1 MNIAFLSSLNPADI
15 HNWSGALYYI
25 YQSLQK
31 DHSVTCI
38 GQRQYAESIE
48 FHESNYGADIP
59 FVPEK
64 YAPLFGKMLSDVFS
78 YECYDLIICRDYFF
92 LAYLV
97 TETPVVYIGD
107 TTFRLFNQYMQIRD
121 TEFLRM
127 AEELEERA
135 IQKASHIVYSSQWAE
150 NSALKDYHADP
161 EKISVIEFGANIDD
175 VPPFQDDI
183 SSSACNLLF
192 IGKNWEMKGGEK
204 LLEIYHEVKSRGIDC
219 TLTIIGSDPAQDVN
233 DLNIKIYP
241 YIDKSASEGQETFR
255 KLLSRAH
262 FLIAPTL
269 FDCYGIVNCEA
280 AAYGIPVLTSN
291 VGGVSQVICEGENGF
306 LMPADAGASD
316 YADKIQDIYLD
327 TERFDVLR
335 KNSRRHYEDRLN
347 WEVWRSKMNDV
358 FDRLLEDEEEFYI
371 PVYAIN
377 VKEREDRKSHIVKEF
392 ENKPEFQFN
401 LIEACKHPKGTIGLW
416 NSMVNIVKLAKEKD
430 EDVIIICEDDHYFTE
445 NYSRNLLFKEIQ
457 EAYMQGAEILSG
469 GIGGLGQAI
478 PVGYKRY
485 WVDWFWCTQFIVVY
499 ASFFDKILSYEFKED
514 DTADD
519 VMSVLTNN
527 KMVIYP
533 FISEQKDFGYSD
545 VTRSNMDNQG
555 RIREHFA
562 WANARLQATE
572 QVYRLHN
579 IQKPF

>member
-1 MNIAFLSSLNPADI
+1 MNIAFLSSLNPTDI
-15 HNWSGALYYI
+15 HNWSGTLYYI

-31 DHSVTCI
+31 EHSITWV
-38 GQRQYAESIE
+38 GQQQYAGVIE
-48 FHESNYGADIP
+48 FHHSNYGVDAP
-59 FVPEK
+59 FISEK
-64 YAPLFGKMLSDVFS
+64 YAPLFGKQLSDLFD

-97 TETPVVYIGD
+97 TETPVIYIGD
-107 TTFRLFNQYMQIRD
+107 TTFRLFNQYMQIKDR
-121 TEFLRM
+121 EFLRM
-127 AEELEERA
+127 ADDLEKRA
-135 IQKASHIVYSSQWAE
+135 IQKANHIVYSSEWAKI
-150 NSALKDYHADP
+150 SAVADYHADP
-161 EKISVIEFGANIDD
+161 EKVSVIEFGANIDD
-175 VPPFQDDI
+175 VPSFQDYMPNTT
-183 SSSACNLLF
+183 CNLLF

-204 LLEIYHEVKSRGIDC
+204 LLDIYHEVKSRGIDC
-219 TLTIIGSDPAQDVN
+219 TLTIIGSTPAQEVN
-233 DLNIKIYP
+233 DSNIEIVP
-241 YIDKSASEGQETFR
+241 YIDKSTSEGKETFR
-255 KLLSRAH
+255 QILSRAH

-280 AAYGIPVLTSN
+280 AAYGIPVISSD
-291 VGGVSQVICEGENGF
+291 VGGVGQVICEGENGF
-306 LMPADAGASD
+306 LMPVDAEASD

-327 TERFDVLR
+327 TERFNVLR
-335 KNSRRHYEDRLN
+335 KKSRQHFENRLN
-347 WEVWRSKMNDV
+347 WEVWRVKMNAV
-358 FDRLLEDEEEFYI
+358 FDRLLDDEEEFYI

-377 VKEREDRKSHIVKEF
+377 VKEREDRRDHIVKEF

-416 NSMVNIVKLAKEKD
+416 NSMVNIVKLAKEKE

-445 NYSRNLLFKEIQ
+445 NYSCKLLFKEIR
-457 EAYMQGAEILSG
+457 EAYMQGAEVLSG
-469 GIGGLGQAI
+469 GIGGFGQAI

-562 WANARLQATE
+562 WANAKLQATE
-572 QVYRLHN
+572 QVCQLRN
-579 IQKPF
+579 MK